1 MPETN
6 SKNTPLRI
14 AGSNGLRVEANL
26 NGALRRLDCNAVCLT
41 LFVGNEVE
49 GGPANLYLRR
59 RTAGSPEWT
68 PLLGPASPTRF
79 HLTPDGA
86 QLVGTGAWQ
95 GINYSITLSLARAA
109 PVWLWH
115 VSLESS
121 LSTPQDLDL
130 TYAQDVALASYGAI
144 RLNEYYVSQYLD
156 HTPLRH
162 PQHGYMVATRQNQAV
177 DGRFPWCVIGSLR
190 EGSSFATDAR
200 QFHGL
205 ASRVGEPLPGM
216 TGDLPGRR
224 LQHEHAMVVIRDTP
238 IRLESNGRASAG
250 FFGLYVEH
258 HPEATSTS
266 DIERVRAVFDLP
278 EAQGPAVAPSA
289 DNGDNRTLFSSAPL
303 LETLELDTAALH
315 ELYGTHWRHE
325 ERDDQG
331 KLLSFFYALHDH
343 VVLRAKELRVLRPH
357 GHLLRTGN
365 HTTPDETAL
374 TSTAW
379 MSGVF
384 HSMVTQGHVSINRF
398 LSTVHTYLG
407 LFRSHGQRVFVEIG
421 GQWRLLQVPSA
432 FAMTP
437 QSCSWIYKHAAGMIR
452 IQAAAHS
459 DNRAASD
466 DRAVSEGIPNGE
478 GIPSG
483 DSQELTLSIETLAG
497 APARLLVSHHVA
509 LNDDDGSAPGAA
521 HWQMEG
527 DTIVVVPAPDT
538 DLGRRFPQGNF
549 TIAPLPGTRFQQVS
563 GDELLFVDGRSRQ
576 QPFVCVILAP
586 AAKVGLTLRGGLV
599 AAEIPAPLHADPA
612 IPVGD
617 SDRAASEGIPSGDL
631 PDRSV
636 VGLIPKVAMSAGASR
651 LEEPL
656 TGLADLVPWLTHNA
670 LVHYL
675 SPRGL
680 EQYSGGGWGTR
691 DVCQGP
697 VEMLLALE
705 RPEPIRDLLLR
716 VMKQQNPD
724 GDWPQWFMFFER
736 ERGIRPGDSHGDIVF
751 WPLVVLAQYLL
762 ASGDAS
768 VLEEKV
774 RFFDSRSPQAGE
786 EATVWQH
793 AQRALALI
801 DKRVIPGTALAAY
814 GHGDWNDSLQPADP
828 MLREH
833 MCSAWTVT
841 LHFQTLGSLAR
852 ALRAVGKAEHAA
864 PLENQAA
871 AVLRDFQRLL
881 LVDGV
886 LAGYAI
892 FEGNGQLRYLLH
904 PRDKV
909 TGLEY
914 SSLAMIHAILE
925 DMLTPEQTREHL
937 RLIEQ
942 ELSGPDGVR
951 LFDRPMPYHGGPQRI
966 FQRAESAT
974 FFGREIGLMY
984 THAHLR
990 YAQALAH
997 IGDADGFFHALCQA
1011 NPIGIRS
1018 IVPTATLRQANCYYS
1033 SSDAAFEDRYQASE
1047 EYARIRAGT
1056 IALDGGWRVYSS
1068 GAGIALGLT
1077 LRRFLG
1083 LGCESQALRIDPVIP
1098 TALDGLRVETTL
1110 RGRPLEVRY
1119 RIGKPGTGVAALS
1132 LNEQPLPFTIEP
1144 NPHRRG
1150 AALVPW
1156 PAVLAHLRSQHN
1168 LLKVHVGDT
1177 F

>member
-1 MPETN
+1 MAFED
-6 SKNTPLRI
+6 SKAPLRI
-14 AGSNGLRVEANL
+14 AGGGGLRAEVNL
-26 NGALRRLDCNAVCLT
+26 NGSLRRFDHESVCLA

-49 GGPANLYLRR
+49 GGPTNLYLRR
-59 RTAGSPEWT
+59 RASDRPLEWT
-68 PLLGPASPTRF
+68 PLLGPSSPTRF
-79 HLTPDGA
+79 HLDPDGTR
-86 QLVGTGAWQ
+86 LVGVGTWQ
-95 GINYSITLSLARAA
+95 GINYSVALALARGA
-109 PVWLWH
+109 PAWFWKIY
-115 VSLESS
+115 LENA
-121 LSTPQDLDL
+121 LATPQEVDL

-162 PQHGYMVATRQNQAV
+162 PKHGHMVATRQNQAV
-177 DGRFPWCVIGSLR
+177 DGRYPWCLIGSLR
-190 EGSSFATDAR
+190 EGNSFATDAR

-205 ASRVGEPLPGM
+205 AARAGESPPGLS
-216 TGDLPGRR
+216 GDLPGRR
-224 LQHEHAMVVIRDTP
+224 LQHEHAMVVIRDVP
-238 IRLESNGRASAG
+238 IRLEPKSHSAAG
-250 FFGLYVEH
+250 FFGLYVENH
-258 HPEATSTS
+258 AEATAPS
-266 DIERVRAVFDLP
+266 DVERARGALDLP
-278 EAQGPAVAPSA
+278 EAKMGSGEPTITTANASVTQTAPNA
-289 DNGDNRTLFSSAPL
+289 HAPDNRTLFSSAPL
-303 LETLELDTAALH
+303 LESLDLDTNNLRD
-315 ELYGTHWRHE
+315 LFGTHWRHE
-325 ERDDQG
+325 ERDAQG
-331 KLLSFFYALHDH
+331 KLLSFFYALHCH
-343 VVLRAKELRVLRPH
+343 VVLRSKELQVLRPH

-398 LSTVHTYLG
+398 LSTTHTYLG

-421 GQWRLLQVPSA
+421 GQWHLLQLPSA
-432 FAMTP
+432 FEMTP
-437 QSCSWIYKHAAGMIR
+437 QTCRWIYRHANGLLRVRAE
-452 IQAAAHS
+452 AH
-459 DNRAASD
+459 N
-466 DRAVSEGIPNGE
+466 
-478 GIPSG
+478 

-497 APARLLVSHHVA
+497 APPRVLISHHVA

-521 HWQMEG
+521 RWRLQG
-527 DTIVVVPAPDT
+527 DTIVFTPAPDT

-549 TIAPLPGTRFQQVS
+549 IIAPLSGTRFQQVG
-563 GDELLFVDGRSRQ
+563 GDELLFLDQRSRQ
-576 QPFVCVILAP
+576 QPFVCVIVEP
-586 AAKVGLTLRGGLV
+586 AAQVGLSIRGGLV
-599 AAEIPAPLHADPA
+599 PPEASTPLHA
-612 IPVGD
+612 
-617 SDRAASEGIPSGDL
+617 SPS
-631 PDRSV
+631 
-636 VGLIPKVAMSAGASR
+636 VGLIPKIAMSVAAPSP
-651 LEEPL
+651 LAEPL
-656 TGLADLVPWLTHNA
+656 ARVADMVPWLTHNA

-697 VEMLLALE
+697 VEMLLALDQTA
-705 RPEPIRDLLLR
+705 PIRDLLLR
-716 VMKQQNPD
+716 VMRQQNPD

-774 RFFDSRSPQAGE
+774 RFFDARSPEAGE
-786 EATVWQH
+786 QATLWQH

-801 DKRVIPGTALAAY
+801 EKRVLPGTALAAY

-828 MLREH
+828 VLREH

-841 LHFQTLGSLAR
+841 LHFQTLGTLAR
-852 ALRAVGKAEHAA
+852 ALRAIGRTEDAA
-864 PLENQAA
+864 PLERQAE
-871 AVLRDFQRLL
+871 AVHRDFQRLL

-892 FEGNGQLRYLLH
+892 FEGAGQLRYLLH

-909 TGLEY
+909 TSLKY
-914 SSLAMIHAILE
+914 SSLAMIHAIIE

-937 RLIEQ
+937 RLIDQ
-942 ELSGPDGVR
+942 HLSAPDGVR
-951 LFDRPMPYHGGPQRI
+951 LFDHPMPYHGGPQRI

-997 IGDADGFFHALCQA
+997 VGDAERFFRALCQA
-1011 NPIGIRS
+1011 NPIGIRA

-1033 SSDAAFEDRYQASE
+1033 SSDAAFADRYQASE
-1047 EYARIRAGT
+1047 EYDRVARGT
-1056 IALDGGWRVYSS
+1056 IDLDGGWRVYSS

-1083 LGCESQALRIDPVIP
+1083 LSCESQSFRVDPVIP
-1098 TALDGLRVETTL
+1098 TALDGLRVETVL
-1110 RGRPLEVRY
+1110 RGRAVEVRY
-1119 RIGKPGTGVAALS
+1119 QVRNPGCGVTALS
-1132 LNEQPLPFTIEP
+1132 VNNQPLSFTREP

-1156 PAVLAHLRSQHN
+1156 SAVMEHLRPQHN
-1168 LLKVHVGDT
+1168 LLTIELGS
-1177 F
+1177 